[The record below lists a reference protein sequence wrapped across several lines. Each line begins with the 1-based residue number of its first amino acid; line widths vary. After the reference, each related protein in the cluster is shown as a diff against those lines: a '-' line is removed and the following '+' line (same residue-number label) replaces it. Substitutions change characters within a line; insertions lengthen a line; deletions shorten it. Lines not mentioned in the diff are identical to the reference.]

1 MKIWHGLFAGLAL
14 SVSGEFVMA
23 DNATFGIAIDGG
35 AGTLPRNEMT
45 RDLEAKYRTDLGQ
58 ALDAGYAV
66 LESGGSSEDAAIAA
80 VKVLEDSPLF
90 NAGRGAV
97 FNRAGEVELDAGV
110 MDGATGRAGAVAGLR
125 HIRNPIELARLVMEK
140 TPHVMLI
147 GPGAEEFALDQG
159 MTLVPNS
166 YFYTEKR
173 RQQLERALK
182 GDKMAEI
189 KLNYFGTVGAVARD
203 RKGNLFAATSTGG
216 ITAKIPGRV
225 GDSPHIGAGTY
236 ANNRTCAVSATGQG
250 EFFIRSVVAY
260 DIHALMDYKGLTLHQ
275 AVDEVVQHKL
285 RALPAEGGVIAIDAQ
300 GNIEMSFNTEG
311 MFRGARDSTG
321 RHELSIYHDE
331 TKR

>member
-1 MKIWHGLFAGLAL
+1 MKIVHGLLAGVAL
-14 SVSGEFVMA
+14 SLLGGVAMA
-23 DNATFGIAIDGG
+23 DKAAYGIAIHGG
-35 AGTLPRNEMT
+35 AGTLPRSEMT
-45 RDLEAKYRTDLGQ
+45 RKLEEKYLADLGQ

-66 LESGGSSEDAAIAA
+66 LESGGSSEDATIAA

-90 NAGRGAV
+90 NAGKGAV
-97 FNRAGEVELDAGV
+97 FNKAGEVELDAGV
-110 MDGATGRAGAVAGLR
+110 MDGATGRAGAVAGLK

-140 TPHVMLI
+140 TPHVMLV

-166 YFYTEKR
+166 YFYTER
-173 RQQLERALK
+173 RREQLEKALK
-182 GDKMAEI
+182 GDRMAAI
-189 KLNYFGTVGAVARD
+189 KLNYYGTVGAVARD

-250 EFFIRSVVAY
+250 EFFIRSVVSY
-260 DIHALMDYKGLTLHQ
+260 DIHALMDYKGLTLKQ

-285 RALPAEGGVIAIDAQ
+285 KALPAEGGVIAIAAD
-300 GNIEMSFNTEG
+300 GDIEMSFNTEG
-311 MFRGARDSTG
+311 MFRAARDSNG
-321 RHELSIYHDE
+321 KHELAIYHDNNE
-331 TKR
+331 

>member
-1 MKIWHGLFAGLAL
+1 MKIWCLLALLAL
-14 SVSGEFVMA
+14 SAPGEVIMA
-23 DNATFGIAIDGG
+23 DNAAFGIAIHGG
-35 AGTLPRNEMT
+35 AGTLPRKEMT
-45 RDLEAKYRTDLGQ
+45 PDLEAKYRADLGQ

-66 LESGGSSEDAAIAA
+66 LESGGTSEDAAIAA

-110 MDGATGRAGAVAGLR
+110 MDGATGRAGAVAGLK

-182 GDKMAEI
+182 GDKMAAI

-260 DIHALMDYKGLTLHQ
+260 DIHALIDYKGLTLHQ

-285 RALPAEGGVIAIDAQ
+285 RALPAEGGVIAIDSK

-311 MFRGARDSTG
+311 MFRGARDSSG
-321 RHELSIYHDE
+321 RHELSIYQDE

>member
-1 MKIWHGLFAGLAL
+1 MKIVHGLLAGVAL
-14 SVSGEFVMA
+14 SLLGGVAMA
-23 DNATFGIAIDGG
+23 DKAAYGIAIHGG
-35 AGTLPRNEMT
+35 AGTLPRSEMT
-45 RDLEAKYRTDLGQ
+45 RKLEEKYLADLGQ

-66 LESGGSSEDAAIAA
+66 LESGGSSEDATIAA

-90 NAGRGAV
+90 NAGKGAV
-97 FNRAGEVELDAGV
+97 FNKAGEVELDAGV
-110 MDGATGRAGAVAGLR
+110 MVGATGRAGAVAGLK

-140 TPHVMLI
+140 TPHVMLV

-166 YFYTEKR
+166 YFYTER
-173 RQQLERALK
+173 RREQLEKALK
-182 GDKMAEI
+182 GDRMAAI
-189 KLNYFGTVGAVARD
+189 KLNYYGTVGAVARD

-250 EFFIRSVVAY
+250 EFFIRSVVSY
-260 DIHALMDYKGLTLHQ
+260 DIHALMDYKGLTLKQ

-285 RALPAEGGVIAIDAQ
+285 KALPAEGGVIAIAAD
-300 GNIEMSFNTEG
+300 GDIEMSFNTEG
-311 MFRGARDSTG
+311 MFRAARDSNG
-321 RHELSIYHDE
+321 KHELAIYHDNNE
-331 TKR
+331 

>member
-1 MKIWHGLFAGLAL
+1 VKI
-14 SVSGEFVMA
+14 
-23 DNATFGIAIDGG
+23 
-35 AGTLPRNEMT
+35 
-45 RDLEAKYRTDLGQ
+45 
-58 ALDAGYAV
+58 
-66 LESGGSSEDAAIAA
+66 
-80 VKVLEDSPLF
+80 LEDSPLF

-110 MDGATGRAGAVAGLR
+110 MDGATGRAGAVAGLK

-159 MTLVPNS
+159 MSLVPNS
-166 YFYTEKR
+166 YFYTERR

-182 GDKMAEI
+182 GDKMAAI

-250 EFFIRSVVAY
+250 ESFIRSVVAY
-260 DIHALMDYKGLTLHQ
+260 DIHALMDYKGLSLQQ
-275 AVDEVVQHKL
+275 AADEVVQHKL

-300 GNIEMSFNTEG
+300 GDIVMSFNTEG
-311 MFRGARDSTG
+311 MFRGARDSNG
-321 RHELSIYHDE
+321 RHELSIYQDDA
-331 TKR
+331 KR

>member
-1 MKIWHGLFAGLAL
+1 MKIVHGLLAGVAL
-14 SVSGEFVMA
+14 SLLGGVAMA
-23 DNATFGIAIDGG
+23 DKAAYGIAIHGG
-35 AGTLPRNEMT
+35 AGTLPRSEMT
-45 RDLEAKYRTDLGQ
+45 RQLEAKYRNDLGQ

-90 NAGRGAV
+90 NAGKGAV

-110 MDGATGRAGAVAGLR
+110 MDGATGRAGAVAALK
-125 HIRNPIELARLVMEK
+125 HIKNPIELARLVMEK
-140 TPHVMLI
+140 TPHVMLV

-166 YFYTEKR
+166 YFYTER
-173 RQQLERALK
+173 RREQLDKALK
-182 GDKMAEI
+182 GDRMAAI

-203 RKGNLFAATSTGG
+203 KKGNLFSATSTGG

-260 DIHALMDYKGLTLHQ
+260 DIHALMDYKGLTLKQ

-285 RALPAEGGVIAIDAQ
+285 KALPAEGGVIAIDSE
-300 GNIEMSFNTEG
+300 GDIEMSFNTEG
-311 MFRGARDSTG
+311 MFRGARDSNG
-321 RHELSIYHDE
+321 RHELAIYHDD
-331 TKR
+331 R

>member
-1 MKIWHGLFAGLAL
+1 MKTIHGLLVGLAL
-14 SVSGEFVMA
+14 SLSGGVAMA
-23 DNATFGIAIDGG
+23 DKAAYGIAIHGG
-35 AGTLPRNEMT
+35 AGTLPRSEMT
-45 RDLEAKYRTDLGQ
+45 RDLEAKYRHDLGE

-80 VKVLEDSPLF
+80 VKILEDSPLF
-90 NAGRGAV
+90 NAGKGAV

-110 MDGATGRAGAVAGLR
+110 MDGATGRAGAVAGLK
-125 HIRNPIELARLVMEK
+125 HIKNPIELARLVMEK

-166 YFYTEKR
+166 YFYTER
-173 RQQLERALK
+173 RREQLDKALK
-182 GDKMAEI
+182 GDRMAAI

-203 RKGNLFAATSTGG
+203 KKGNLFAATSTGG

-260 DIHALMDYKGLTLHQ
+260 DIHALMDYKGMTLKQ
-275 AVDEVVQHKL
+275 AIDEVVQHKL
-285 RALPAEGGVIAIDAQ
+285 KALPAEGGVIAIDSQ
-300 GNIEMSFNTEG
+300 GDIEMSFNTEG
-311 MFRGARDSTG
+311 MFRGARDSNG

-331 TKR
+331 R